1 MDLEKLTVS
10 ASLIIGFLGLVWGVY
25 THLSTRKIAKI
36 RYEVRQLTDFDLPD
50 TFLDSLTTLPVNII
64 VDNVGNK
71 KAEDIHIWVELT
83 TKILDYSIEAGV
95 EYRARKTENCIQIDN
110 LSLNP
115 TESLSV
121 SIQCK
126 RDPDRSN
133 YVSNIKI
140 THSEGIGLNFQDT
153 EFQVE
158 EVIES
163 VFKSVIWRI

>member
-1 MDLEKLTVS
+1 MHKSNLFTAQLSKALDDRKRFS
-10 ASLIIGFLGLVWGVY
+10 ANGWFGCVRAVNQRHNFPTCGL
-25 THLSTRKIAKI
+25 
-36 RYEVRQLTDFDLPD
+36 
-50 TFLDSLTTLPVNII
+50 NII